1 MKKVVLVM
9 LMLVSVV
16 VCSPAFA
23 EVSVNTQGL
32 TDVQKAELVKQ
43 ADAMKQAATV
53 SSPEKAAQWV
63 DVGKNA
69 GLAFASFAKEVGVAG
84 DKFIESTTGKLVFGA
99 IAFKMIGGP
108 LIHFGAGFL
117 VLAIGVPI
125 WVWSYRLQ
133 YKYKTIFDKETGK
146 KISEELNEVDGEKQM
161 MYFLTGAA
169 IVGVALVSMFT
180 F

>member
-16 VCSPAFA
+16 VCSPAFG
-23 EVSVNTQGL
+23 EVSVDTQGL
-32 TDVQKAELVKQ
+32 TDTQKAELVKQ
-43 ADAMKQAATV
+43 AAAMKQAASV
-53 SSPEKAAQWV
+53 SSPEKVAQWV

-117 VLAIGVPI
+117 VLAICIPI
-125 WVWSYRLQ
+125 WVWSYRKEFEYLT
-133 YKYKTIFDKETGK
+133 KFDKETGK
-146 KISEELNEVDGEKQM
+146 VISIEAHGADGEKQFI
-161 MYFLTGAA
+161 YF
-169 IVGVALVSMFT
+169 IVGAMIIGVSLISMFT